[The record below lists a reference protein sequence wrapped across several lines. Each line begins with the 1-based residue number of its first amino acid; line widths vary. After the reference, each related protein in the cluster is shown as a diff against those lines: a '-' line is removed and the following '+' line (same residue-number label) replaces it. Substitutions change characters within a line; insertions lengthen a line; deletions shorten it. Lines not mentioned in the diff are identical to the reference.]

1 MAPRRTE
8 QVEIGSK
15 YSINADSLFSF
26 AIFQSER
33 PNEYA
38 IDYGEDLDGFYRSTL
53 VQDGKIT
60 NTGAEA
66 TLAYKATNRLNI
78 LSSAMYLEAKQTGAS
93 LNNQNGKQAIGIPHW
108 KAVVFADYLLPQVEN
123 LSVQGGWTYISSKG
137 VTLDNSIKAPG
148 YHKFDAGLKYIDRLG
163 SSQATYRLNVE
174 NLFDKFYW
182 RDVSQTYGSNTLYPG
197 TPRIFR
203 ATATFDF

>member
-1 MAPRRTE
+1 
-8 QVEIGSK
+8 
-15 YSINADSLFSF
+15 
-26 AIFQSER
+26 
-33 PNEYA
+33 
-38 IDYGEDLDGFYRSTL
+38 L

-78 LSSAMYLEAKQTGAS
+78 LSSAMYLEAKQSGAS
-93 LNNQNGKQAIGIPHW
+93 LSNQNGKQAIGIPHW
-108 KAVVFADYLLPQVEN
+108 KAVIFTDYLLPQIEN

-163 SSQATYRLNVE
+163 SSKATYRLNIE
-174 NLFDKFYW
+174 NLFNKFYW

-197 TPRIFR
+197 SPRIFR